1 MIDNIRHFASHE
13 NCCPTV
19 PHWLCPWAPRCGL
32 FCPVVGLLENV
43 LLTRCIQCAS
53 APTTACS
60 SSGGRCNNSVTLPWY
75 LHAPSAA
82 TNLSAYC
89 FPVFHYYYYYYYHQ
103 HHHNQ
108 PPPPPGNVRGLP
120 NLRGSESVC
129 VYGPVFS
136 WENKSQDPFRIHH
149 TILSFVKSKLTEF
162 EWCWSF
168 LGLWFIIFKC
178 NNFCKT
184 KYIMIFIYLLNE
196 YK

>member
-32 FCPVVGLLENV
+32 FCPVGLLENV
-43 LLTRCIQCAS
+43 LLTRCIQCVS

-75 LHAPSAA
+75 LHAPASAA

-89 FPVFHYYYYYYYHQ
+89 FPVFHYYYYYYHHHHHHHQ

-108 PPPPPGNVRGLP
+108 PPPPLGNVRGIP

-136 WENKSQDPFRIHH
+136 WENESQDPFRIHH
-149 TILSFVKSKLTEF
+149 TILSF
-162 EWCWSF
+162 
-168 LGLWFIIFKC
+168 LGLWFLYLNVTTF
-178 NNFCKT
+178 T
-184 KYIMIFIYLLNE
+184 KQNI
-196 YK
+196 